1 MPNYQLTSSGT
12 CTNNVCAQTGCMA
25 CSSNG
30 QCSACLVGYQ
40 FNSTSKSCQ
49 VAGYGCNDQNCQFCS
64 GPQSCGQCK
73 PGYQI
78 GNYPATGSI
87 NSVRL
92 CRPLICPY
100 NVTNCM
106 SCSLSYD
113 SNFNFQ
119 KTLCSACNSGFILV
133 NGYCVANLVAPTCSV
148 SNCNSCS
155 YNNFC
160 KLCNSGFSLTSYG
173 TCVPTQCTVANCAS
187 CSLNYI
193 CQQCN
198 TNYTLALSPL
208 QLTSATAYGF
218 ASWALTQQCV
228 PNTVSCNVANC
239 AYCLSANQCASCAT
253 GYDFSASNS
262 NLCVASCN
270 VANCFQCTE
279 GNANN
284 CTTCSPGFQSQS
296 SGASCQAIPVNCGSG
311 CANSSC
317 IYNWVTAQPE
327 CTACQSSLT
336 LYKGVCYQSTCNIYG
351 CSVCANWASPFYCI
365 TCNQGLI
372 LTNGYCSKTNCNN
385 GVANCITCIQT
396 GPCTGCA

>member
-49 VAGYGCNDQNCQFCS
+49 VAGYGCNDLNCQFCS

-78 GNYPATGSI
+78 GNYPTTGSV

-119 KTLCSACNSGFILV
+119 KTLCSACNSGYILV
-133 NGYCVANLVAPTCSV
+133 NGYCVANLVTPTCSV

-173 TCVPTQCTVANCAS
+173 TCVPTQCGIANCAS

-228 PNTVSCNVANC
+228 PNTVSCNVSNC

-317 IYNWVTAQPE
+317 IYNWVTAQP
-327 CTACQSSLT
+327 
-336 LYKGVCYQSTCNIYG
+336 
-351 CSVCANWASPFYCI
+351 
-365 TCNQGLI
+365 
-372 LTNGYCSKTNCNN
+372 
-385 GVANCITCIQT
+385 
-396 GPCTGCA
+396 